1 MKILILKKEKTLF
14 DIEGDAVFLA
24 SEKGKFE
31 ILNNHC
37 SIISMISSGI
47 IKIYSSF
54 FIKKKIYHNNDI
66 NISYNDN
73 TTIIKLKINYG
84 FLNFKKNILTI
95 IYSFY

>member
-14 DIEGDAVFLA
+14 DIEGYAVFLP
-24 SEKGKFE
+24 SSKGKFE

-37 SIISMISSGI
+37 SMISMISSGI

-54 FIKKKIYHNNDI
+54 LIKNYHNYDI
-66 NISYNDN
+66 NISYNNN
-73 TTIIKLKINYG
+73 TTIIKVKINYG

-95 IYSFY
+95 LL

>member
-14 DIEGDAVFLA
+14 DIEGYAVFLP
-24 SEKGKFE
+24 SEKGQFE

-54 FIKKKIYHNNDI
+54 FIKNKIYHNNDI

-84 FLNFKKNILTI
+84 FLNFKKNILNI
-95 IYSFY
+95 IYE

>member
-14 DIEGDAVFLA
+14 DIEGYAVFLP
-24 SEKGKFE
+24 SSKGKFE

-37 SIISMISSGI
+37 SMISMISSGI

-54 FIKKKIYHNNDI
+54 FIKNYHDI
-66 NISYNDN
+66 NISYTYNNN
-73 TTIIKLKINYG
+73 TTIIKVKINYG

-95 IYSFY
+95 LL

>member
-14 DIEGDAVFLA
+14 DIEGYAVFLP
-24 SEKGKFE
+24 SEKGQFE

-54 FIKKKIYHNNDI
+54 FIKKKIYHNNEI

-84 FLNFKKNILTI
+84 FLNFQKNILNI
-95 IYSFY
+95 II

>member
-14 DIEGDAVFLA
+14 EIEGYAVFLP

-47 IKIYSSF
+47 IKIYSS
-54 FIKKKIYHNNDI
+54 I
-66 NISYNDN
+66 DN

-95 IYSFY
+95 LL

>member
-14 DIEGDAVFLA
+14 EIEGYAVFLP
-24 SEKGKFE
+24 SSKGKFE

-37 SIISMISSGI
+37 SMISMISSGI

-54 FIKKKIYHNNDI
+54 LIKNYHNSDI
-66 NISYNDN
+66 NISYNNN
-73 TTIIKLKINYG
+73 TTIIKVKINYG

-95 IYSFY
+95 LL

>member
-14 DIEGDAVFLA
+14 EIEGYAVFLP
-24 SEKGKFE
+24 SSKGKFE

-37 SIISMISSGI
+37 SMISMISSGI

-54 FIKKKIYHNNDI
+54 LIKNYQNYDNDI
-66 NISYNDN
+66 NISYNNN
-73 TTIIKLKINYG
+73 TTIIKVKINYG

-95 IYSFY
+95 LL

>member
-14 DIEGDAVFLA
+14 EIEGYAVFLP
-24 SEKGKFE
+24 SSKGKFE

-37 SIISMISSGI
+37 SMISMISSGI

-54 FIKKKIYHNNDI
+54 FLKNYHNNDI
-66 NISYNDN
+66 NISYNNN
-73 TTIIKLKINYG
+73 TTIIKVKINYG

-95 IYSFY
+95 LL

>member
-14 DIEGDAVFLA
+14 EIEGYAVFLP
-24 SEKGKFE
+24 SSKGKFE

-37 SIISMISSGI
+37 SMISMISSGI

-54 FIKKKIYHNNDI
+54 LMKNYQNSDI
-66 NISYNDN
+66 NISYNNN
-73 TTIIKLKINYG
+73 TTIIKVKINYG

-95 IYSFY
+95 LL

>member
-14 DIEGDAVFLA
+14 EIEGSAVFLP
-24 SEKGKFE
+24 SEKGQFE

-47 IKIYSSF
+47 IKIYSS
-54 FIKKKIYHNNDI
+54 I
-66 NISYNDN
+66 DN

-95 IYSFY
+95 LL

>member
-14 DIEGDAVFLA
+14 DIEGDAVFLPSA

-54 FIKKKIYHNNDI
+54 FIKKKIYNDI

>member
-14 DIEGDAVFLA
+14 SIEGYAVFLP
-24 SEKGKFE
+24 SEKGQFE

-54 FIKKKIYHNNDI
+54 FIKNKIYHDI

-95 IYSFY
+95 II

>member
-14 DIEGDAVFLA
+14 EIEGSAVFLP
-24 SEKGKFE
+24 SSKGKFE

-37 SIISMISSGI
+37 SMISMISSGI

-54 FIKKKIYHNNDI
+54 LIKNYQNSDI
-66 NISYNDN
+66 NISYNNN
-73 TTIIKLKINYG
+73 TTIIKVKINYG

-95 IYSFY
+95 LL

>member
-14 DIEGDAVFLA
+14 EIEGYAVFLP
-24 SEKGKFE
+24 SSKGKFE

-37 SIISMISSGI
+37 SMISMISSGI

-54 FIKKKIYHNNDI
+54 LIKNYQNSDI
-66 NISYNDN
+66 NISYNNN
-73 TTIIKLKINYG
+73 TTIIKVKINYG

-95 IYSFY
+95 LL

>member
-14 DIEGDAVFLA
+14 EIEGYAVFFP
-24 SEKGKFE
+24 SSKGKFE

-37 SIISMISSGI
+37 SMISMISSGI

-54 FIKKKIYHNNDI
+54 FIKNYHNSDI
-66 NISYNDN
+66 NISYNNINN
-73 TTIIKLKINYG
+73 TTIIKVKINYG

-95 IYSFY
+95 LL